1 MNSKIH
7 FLKKNLIC
15 LKCKKQNLDF
25 FIDKIICNDCEYKY
39 KIVSN
44 IPILIDEDKNDSTYH
59 LLNLREAEEGINDKN
74 EYGVLKYVEKYIK
87 ATSGYL
93 YKIKNIKNYPIPNS
107 EIDDKYIKDKN
118 LLDIGCG
125 WGRWTLSFSKKTKIA
140 VGIDVSLNALIC
152 ANNIAE
158 EQNLNCI
165 FLYADIRNIPF
176 REGTFDNVFSYSVLQ
191 HLSSFNLY
199 RTLKSIHRVLK
210 VNGYA
215 KIQFMNKYAL
225 RNLYIQIK
233 RGFRKPI
240 DFEVRNYNISRLK
253 KIMNKIFNQV
263 KVSNCS
269 FFTQARIEDFSY
281 LIFWGKIIIIFSYI
295 FNKLSNYISSLALI
309 SENFYVS
316 IKKKDTSL
324 R

>member
-1 MNSKIH
+1 MNSKIN

-25 FIDKIICNDCEYKY
+25 YVEKIFCNNCKYEYKII
-39 KIVSN
+39 SN
-44 IPILIDEDKNDSTYH
+44 IPILIDEDQNDSAYH
-59 LLNLREAEEGINDKN
+59 LLNLREVEQGIDDKN
-74 EYGVLKYVEKYIK
+74 IHGIYKYVEKYIK

-93 YKIKNIKNYPIPNS
+93 YKIKNVKNYPIPNV
-107 EIDDKYIKDKN
+107 EIDDEYIKNKN

-125 WGRWTLSFSKKTKIA
+125 WGRWTLSFSKKTNIA

-152 ANNIAE
+152 ANKIAK

-176 REGTFDNVFSYSVLQ
+176 KEGTFDNIFSYSVLQ
-191 HLSSFNLY
+191 HLSSFNLF
-199 RTLKSIHRVLK
+199 RTLKSAHRVLK
-210 VNGYA
+210 DDGYA
-215 KIQFMNKYAL
+215 KFQLMNKYAL

-233 RGFRKPI
+233 RGFRKPV
-240 DFEVRNYNISRLK
+240 DFEVRYHSIFRLK
-253 KIMNKIFNQV
+253 KIINNLFNNVKI
-263 KVSNCS
+263 SNCS

-295 FNKLSNYISSLALI
+295 FNKLSNYISFLSLI

-316 IKKKDTSL
+316 LKKK
-324 R
+324 